1 MCTETNKG
9 ASAFNKDEIKWRMEM
24 WYECKDDNG
33 DHFYVENNETKEKTY
48 INVMFL
54 NITNLKLIPR
64 IGESVATDG
73 VLYEVK
79 DIVYDY
85 DSGIVRVETIWKHP
99 VDCGCDNC
107 NESCWKNE
115 EKFKKFKKN
124 NFKCLPKDFFSLPRK
139 AQDMILENVD
149 ADRKK
154 RCGEDEECVVENT
167 TKNIYGDTIT
177 ASAANVI
184 DEIYQDV
191 TNEIKNDC
199 TIYNETR
206 YAKSF
211 EYAERLKNIFSG
223 KSQEL
228 MDAVDRYDEKEEL
241 KKHAPKEK
249 RGDILNASATNVA
262 DMIPKDYI
270 NELADKYRKTLE
282 YADMLRNI
290 LSGKSQE
297 LIETIKTKKDDTKTT
312 CNLMEE
318 TDKYFEEH
326 KDEIQDFTKK
336 NLELDKCHEGDET
349 NFYVAC
355 GDCTNG
361 GASTGIVGTPEQLE
375 NVVKNHTNI
384 AWHTK
389 EELVDTPASWKI
401 GDTFTYRVPFCE
413 EDNPKYKDWHGST
426 IVITDIIPAFHP
438 ETFDLVVI
446 FLIKNLKTGE
456 ERKLSGTEFGCLKKI
471 GETEEIT
478 KID

>member
-1 MCTETNKG
+1 MCTEANKG
-9 ASAFNKDEIKWRMEM
+9 ACAFNKDEIKWRMEM
-24 WYECKDDNG
+24 WYEVKDNNG
-33 DHFYVENNETKEKTY
+33 DHFYVENNETREKTY
-48 INVMFL
+48 INVIFL
-54 NITNLKLIPR
+54 NTTNLKLIPR
-64 IGESVATDG
+64 IGESVASDG

-79 DIVYDY
+79 DVVYDY

-107 NESCWKNE
+107 DEICWKND
-115 EKFKKFKKN
+115 EKYKKFKKN
-124 NFKCLPKDFFSLPRK
+124 NFECLPKDFFSLPRK
-139 AQDMILENVD
+139 ARDMILEDVD
-149 ADRKK
+149 TDRKK
-154 RCGEDEECVVENT
+154 RCGEDEECTSEKLA
-167 TKNIYGDTIT
+167 KNIYGDTIT

-228 MDAVDRYDEKEEL
+228 MDAVDRYEEKEEL
-241 KKHAPKEK
+241 KKHTPKEK
-249 RGDILNASATNVA
+249 RGDIINASATNAV
-262 DMIPKDYI
+262 DMISKDCL

-282 YADMLRNI
+282 YADILRNI
-290 LSGKSQE
+290 LNEKSQE

-349 NFYVAC
+349 NFYVEC

-375 NVVKNHTNI
+375 NVVKNHRNI

-401 GDTFTYRVPFCE
+401 GDTFTYRAPFFE

-446 FLIKNLKTGE
+446 FIIKNLKTGE
-456 ERKLSGTEFGCLKKI
+456 ERKLSGTEFGCLKKF
-471 GETEEIT
+471 GETEKIT